1 VEIKHCRYSI
11 LARRHRYLQEKGGI
25 AWVSVE
31 TWFAPQLADYD
42 TLRSEALRSEAQE
55 CVVDFIH
62 L

>member
-25 AWVSVE
+25 AWASVE
-31 TWFAPQLADYD
+31 TWYVPQLADYAGK
-42 TLRSEALRSEAQE
+42 SEALRSEAQE
-55 CVVDFIH
+55 RVVDFIH